1 MHFTK
6 QELEAMTEI
15 ELFAR
20 ILHAEAGNQSER
32 GQMMVAQVVMNRLN
46 RPLRF
51 RDSIK
56 GILLTPFQFECIDRG
71 IERVPLY
78 KLKDEIG
85 IVVTAMLHQLPN
97 GVAKMKAD
105 HYYNPKLCNPEP
117 KWASIYPLE
126 VIEGAH
132 NFHIELMRMV

>member
-6 QELEAMTEI
+6 QELEAMPEI

-20 ILHAEAGNQSER
+20 VLHAEAGNQSER

-51 RDSIK
+51 RDSIR
-56 GILLTPFQFECIDRG
+56 GILLTPYQFECIDRG
-71 IERVPLY
+71 IERVPLHQI
-78 KLKDEIG
+78 LKEIG

-97 GVAKMKAD
+97 DVAKMHAD

-117 KWASIYPLE
+117 TWASLYPLE
-126 VIEGAH
+126 AIEGAH
-132 NFHIELMRMV
+132 NFHIEPMRMV